1 MPKRKSDAVVDISS
15 DEEEPSTSNKK
26 ARKSNQSDVSASTST
41 APKLTK
47 AQKVKEDEKKEQ
59 LEELE
64 APLEE
69 DEVSISR
76 ISVRNA
82 SELSSDDIAF
92 HHDRKSRFCECH
104 GPLSRR

>member
-47 AQKVKEDEKKEQ
+47 AQKAKEDAKKEQ

-69 DEVSISR
+69 DEVSLPKFP
-76 ISVRNA
+76 VRSA
-82 SELSSDDIAF
+82 PELV
-92 HHDRKSRFCECH
+92 
-104 GPLSRR
+104 L